1 MINFSIILSY
11 LEFSSNSSQKQKVH
25 TVSTFLKNTF
35 SLTNITLPSSCFQLE
50 KISPYTHPCSSA
62 ILVASTR
69 LLADN
74 LLRIDEMI
82 QGKKVITITRT
93 C

>member
-25 TVSTFLKNTF
+25 TVSTFFEECVFINKYY
-35 SLTNITLPSSCFQLE
+35 IAKQLLSAK

-74 LLRIDEMI
+74 LLRIDEM
-82 QGKKVITITRT
+82 
-93 C
+93 